1 MQSEVLLTG
10 DQFYRYQLKD
20 IKVFSIQI
28 AEHSWLLWHLCQMY
42 NPFFCLFLTRVSWK
56 RRKKKSARNWCL

>member
-1 MQSEVLLTG
+1 MICCSNSQNIDTSVKTWLSHTKILSEMQSEVLLTG

-28 AEHSWLLWHLCQMY
+28 AEHS
-42 NPFFCLFLTRVSWK
+42 
-56 RRKKKSARNWCL
+56 